1 MANCYLDIETIP
13 GPDKPDVSSIKVP
26 ANYKDEAKIK
36 AYQEEHLEEEYRR
49 QSLDS
54 MKGEILCI
62 GYAFDEA
69 PVEVICGNN
78 EFQTLYSFQDV
89 LKAAMGQYNDPVT
102 FVGWGNRGFDM
113 PFLWR
118 KAVKYQLSPLKK
130 AINRDKGRGN
140 ILDLIEVWAA
150 EWKDYRKLDDVARF
164 LGIPGKE
171 GMSGSQ
177 VYDYYLE
184 GRIDEITLY
193 CQRDVE
199 IIREIYNRIY
209 E

>member
-1 MANCYLDIETIP
+1 MANCYLDIETLP
-13 GPDKPDVSSIKVP
+13 GPDKPDVSSVKVP

-62 GYAFDEA
+62 GYALDDA
-69 PVEVICGNN
+69 PVEVICFDTEYETLCG
-78 EFQTLYSFQDV
+78 FQNV
-89 LKAAMGQYNDPVT
+89 LKTAMGQYSEPVQ
-102 FVGWGNRGFDM
+102 FIGWGNRNFDM

-118 KAVKYQLSPLKK
+118 KAIKYQLTALKK
-130 AINRDKGRGN
+130 AINRDRRGN
-140 ILDLIEVWAA
+140 ILDLMEIWSA
-150 EWKDYRKLDDVARF
+150 EYRDYRKLDDVAKF

-171 GMSGSQ
+171 GMNGSQ
-177 VYDYYLE
+177 VYGYYLK
-184 GRIDEITLY
+184 GRIEEITLY

-199 IIREIYNRIY
+199 IIREINNKIY